1 VISIDGVGVFLG
13 LDVGKQTHHGHG
25 LTPDGKK
32 VFDKQLPNSEPKL
45 RAVFDKLAAKFGTVL
60 VVVDQ
65 PASIGALPLTVA
77 RDAGCQVAYL
87 PGLAMRRIADL
98 YPGEAKTDAKDAV
111 VIADAARTMPHTL
124 RTLDLADEVTAELTM
139 LVGFDQDLAGEA
151 NRTSNRIRGLLT
163 QFHPSLERVLG
174 PRLDHP
180 AITWLLERYGSPQA
194 LRKAG
199 RRKLVEVV
207 RPRAPRMAERLIDDI
222 FTALDEQT
230 VTVPGTGTLDVIVP
244 SLAKSLAAVHEQRRT
259 LEARIEALLEA
270 HPLSQVLTSMPG
282 IGVRTA
288 AVLLTTVGDG
298 SSFPTA
304 AHLASYAG
312 LAPTTRQSGTSIH
325 GEHAPS
331 SNARCS
337 SPRSRPST
345 TPPPGPTTTAAEPAA
360 KPTPRPSSASPATA
374 SASCSPCS
382 ATEPSTNRGP
392 LDSLDEGHRGTPP
405 AGGEAVRMSEGFPGA
420 SNLVRGGATPPTPHP
435 TAPGRCSSVENG
447 AAKPVIVAIDG
458 PSGTGKSSTSKAV
471 AAQLGLSYLD
481 TGAQYRAITWWMVT
495 NGIDIADPSAIAA
508 AAAKPEILSGTDP
521 TGPTITVDGV
531 DVSGPIREQDVTSKV
546 SAVSAVPEVRAR
558 ITELQRAIAAS
569 AVTGIV
575 VEGRDIGT
583 TVLPDADLKIFL
595 TASPEARAAR
605 RSGELKGAD
614 LHTTREA
621 LIKRDA
627 ADSSRKTS
635 PLAKADDAVE
645 VDTTDLTLQQVIECV
660 VTLVEEK
667 RAGK

>member
-1 VISIDGVGVFLG
+1 MISIDDVGVFLG

-25 LTPDGKK
+25 LTPTGKT

-45 RAVFDKLAAKFGTVL
+45 RAVFDKLTAKFGTVL

-124 RTLDLADEVTAELTM
+124 RSLDLADEVTAELTM

-174 PRLDHP
+174 PRMDHQ

-207 RPRAPRMAERLIDDI
+207 RPRAPRMAERLVDDI

-230 VTVPGTGTLDVIVP
+230 VVVPGTSTLDVIVP
-244 SLAKSLAAVHEQRRT
+244 SLAKSLAAVHEQRRA

-312 LAPTTRQSGTSIH
+312 LAPATRQSGTSIH
-325 GEHAPS
+325 SEHAPRGGNRQLKRAMFLS
-331 SNARCS
+331 AFAALHDPASRSYYDRCRACGKTHTQALLRLARHRIS
-337 SPRSRPST
+337 VLFAMLRDGTFYQPRSPR
-345 TPPPGPTTTAAEPAA
+345 
-360 KPTPRPSSASPATA
+360 
-374 SASCSPCS
+374 
-382 ATEPSTNRGP
+382 
-392 LDSLDEGHRGTPP
+392 
-405 AGGEAVRMSEGFPGA
+405 
-420 SNLVRGGATPPTPHP
+420 
-435 TAPGRCSSVENG
+435 
-447 AAKPVIVAIDG
+447 
-458 PSGTGKSSTSKAV
+458 
-471 AAQLGLSYLD
+471 
-481 TGAQYRAITWWMVT
+481 
-495 NGIDIADPSAIAA
+495 
-508 AAAKPEILSGTDP
+508 
-521 TGPTITVDGV
+521 
-531 DVSGPIREQDVTSKV
+531 
-546 SAVSAVPEVRAR
+546 
-558 ITELQRAIAAS
+558 
-569 AVTGIV
+569 
-575 VEGRDIGT
+575 
-583 TVLPDADLKIFL
+583 
-595 TASPEARAAR
+595 
-605 RSGELKGAD
+605 
-614 LHTTREA
+614 
-621 LIKRDA
+621 
-627 ADSSRKTS
+627 
-635 PLAKADDAVE
+635 LA
-645 VDTTDLTLQQVIECV
+645 
-660 VTLVEEK
+660 
-667 RAGK
+667 